1 MPTVFVIGAGPAG
14 LFTAQKLALTRHQ
27 VVIFNRDIKPGGL
40 AEYGI
45 YPLKDKMKNGLRKQF
60 AKVLALPNIHYFGHV
75 PVGGNSL
82 ISIAELREFCPA
94 AMVFAVGAQATK
106 QLSLPGE
113 NAHGVYSA
121 KDFVYHYNRL
131 PPFAGQDF
139 SVGKRIAIIGMGNVM
154 VDIARWLLRDDPAH
168 TAEEI
173 IVIARRGPFE
183 AKFDEKEF
191 ANIQMYLDRK
201 AFRDE
206 LRRVESQIT
215 AVGHDVREVS
225 EETFPCL
232 LKYPDQPTA
241 SPRLTFRFLSS
252 PFAILQGRNGRIAR
266 LILTDNL
273 LVNRNGSVAA
283 ESTNATAELD
293 VDTMI
298 FAIGDQHDPCLG
310 LPFGPDGYVT
320 NPDTTNPSAK
330 YEVFD
335 PATKEVLENTYVV
348 GWARKPSEG
357 LVGIARH
364 DGESGGAHVLQRLES
379 REERPTASVDEIKR
393 TLERQGIRIVSKCD
407 LLSLQGAEER
417 QAVLRDL
424 ASYKFYDDD
433 AMLSAIE
440 HEKSTSN
447 LSVAMQSAV
456 LVS

>member
-1 MPTVFVIGAGPAG
+1 
-14 LFTAQKLALTRHQ
+14 
-27 VVIFNRDIKPGGL
+27 
-40 AEYGI
+40 
-45 YPLKDKMKNGLRKQF
+45 
-60 AKVLALPNIHYFGHV
+60 
-75 PVGGNSL
+75 
-82 ISIAELREFCPA
+82 
-94 AMVFAVGAQATK
+94 
-106 QLSLPGE
+106 
-113 NAHGVYSA
+113 
-121 KDFVYHYNRL
+121 
-131 PPFAGQDF
+131 
-139 SVGKRIAIIGMGNVM
+139 
-154 VDIARWLLRDDPAH
+154 
-168 TAEEI
+168 
-173 IVIARRGPFE
+173 
-183 AKFDEKEF
+183 
-191 ANIQMYLDRK
+191 
-201 AFRDE
+201 
-206 LRRVESQIT
+206 
-215 AVGHDVREVS
+215 
-225 EETFPCL
+225 
-232 LKYPDQPTA
+232 
-241 SPRLTFRFLSS
+241 
-252 PFAILQGRNGRIAR
+252 
-266 LILTDNL
+266 
-273 LVNRNGSVAA
+273 VNRNGSVAA

-348 GWARKPSEG
+348 GWACKPSEG

-364 DGESGGAHVLQRLES
+364 DGESGGTHVLQSLES

-440 HEKSTSN
+440 REKSTSN